1 MFASPRCIARPF
13 FRRKWVKTVLKY
25 FVRRLIGVIP
35 VLFGLLIFVS
45 LLIEFIPGDPARV
58 MLGQHVTEASLEAL
72 RERMGLNRPF
82 YIRFSLYVGHL
93 FQGDWGDSIREG
105 RPILKILWERFP
117 ATFELSLAA
126 MLFSGVIGVGLGI
139 MSAAKRY
146 SLIDYLGMLIALV
159 GISMPVFWL
168 GLMMIY
174 AFSLIIPILPFGG
187 RLSTGVPL
195 DAITGFYL
203 LDAIIGHNGR
213 AFWDVLRHLIMPAIA
228 LGTIPM
234 AMITRMTRSSMLEV
248 LSQDYITSARAKGL
262 HERMVIL
269 KHGLRNALIPVVTV
283 VGLNFGLLLG
293 GAILTETV
301 FSWPGL
307 GTWLLDSI
315 NARDYPAVQGGVL
328 FIGTI
333 FILINL
339 LVDLSY
345 AWINPKVKY
354 D

>member
-1 MFASPRCIARPF
+1 MLSYTI
-13 FRRKWVKTVLKY
+13 
-25 FVRRLIGVIP
+25 RRLVSIIP
-35 VLFGLLIFVS
+35 VLLGLLLLIS

-58 MLGQHVTEASLEAL
+58 MLGQHVSEEALASL
-72 RERMGLNRPF
+72 RKKMGLDKPF
-82 YIRFSLYVGHL
+82 YVRLGIYMGNL

-105 RPILKILWERFP
+105 RPVLTILFERIP
-117 ATFELSLAA
+117 ATFELAFFA
-126 MLFSGVIGVGLGI
+126 MVFSSFFGVMLGI
-139 MSAAKRY
+139 ISAWRQY
-146 SLIDYLGMLIALV
+146 SIWDYSGMIIALI

-174 AFSLIIPILPFGG
+174 VFSFKLGLMPFGG
-187 RLSTGVPL
+187 RIATNVTLASK
-195 DAITGFYL
+195 TGFYV
-203 LDAIIGHNGR
+203 LDSIITLNWK
-213 AFWDVLRHLIMPAIA
+213 AFSNVMLHLIMPAIA

-248 LSQDYITSARAKGL
+248 LRQDYVQTARAKGL
-262 HERMVIL
+262 KEKRVLLVHALKNAFMPVI
-269 KHGLRNALIPVVTV
+269 TV
-283 VGLNFGLLLG
+283 VGLNFGILLG

-315 NARDYPAVQGGVL
+315 HARDYPAVQGGVL
-328 FIGTI
+328 FIGAS
-333 FILINL
+333 FVVVNL

>member
-1 MFASPRCIARPF
+1 M
-13 FRRKWVKTVLKY
+13 LKY
-25 FVRRLIGVIP
+25 TIRRLIAIIP
-35 VLFGLLIFVS
+35 VLLGLLVLIS

-58 MLGQHVTEASLEAL
+58 MLGQHVSEEALEIL

-82 YIRFSLYVGHL
+82 IVRFGIYLGNL
-93 FQGDWGDSIREG
+93 FRGDWGTSIREG
-105 RPILKILWERFP
+105 RPILTILAERIP

-126 MLFSGVIGVGLGI
+126 MIVSSVVGIAIGIL
-139 MSAAKRY
+139 SAYRQY
-146 SLIDYLGMLIALV
+146 SVLDYTGMFIALV

-174 AFSLIIPILPFGG
+174 VFSLVVPILPFGG
-187 RLSTGVPL
+187 RLTTGVALNSVTGFYVL
-195 DAITGFYL
+195 DAIVTG
-203 LDAIIGHNGR
+203 NGP
-213 AFWDVLRHLIMPAIA
+213 ALGDVLKHLVMPAIA

-234 AMITRMTRSSMLEV
+234 AIITRMTRSSMLEV
-248 LSQDYITSARAKGL
+248 LRQDYINTARAKGL
-262 HERMVIL
+262 ASRVVV
-269 KHGLRNALIPVVTV
+269 LRHAFKNALIPVVTV
-283 VGLNFGLLLG
+283 VGLNFGVLLG

-301 FSWPGL
+301 FAWPGL

-315 NARDYPAVQGGVL
+315 YARDYPAVQGGVL
-328 FIGTI
+328 FIGAA

>member
-1 MFASPRCIARPF
+1 MLSYTI
-13 FRRKWVKTVLKY
+13 
-25 FVRRLIGVIP
+25 RRLVSIIP
-35 VLFGLLIFVS
+35 VLLGLLLLIS

-58 MLGQHVTEASLEAL
+58 MLGQHVSEEALASL
-72 RERMGLNRPF
+72 RKKMGLDKPF
-82 YIRFSLYVGHL
+82 YVRLGIYMGNLS
-93 FQGDWGDSIREG
+93 QGDWGDSIREG
-105 RPILKILWERFP
+105 RPVLTILFERIP
-117 ATFELSLAA
+117 ATFELAFFA
-126 MLFSGVIGVGLGI
+126 MLFSSFFGVMLGVI
-139 MSAAKRY
+139 SAWRQY
-146 SLIDYLGMLIALV
+146 SIWDYSGMIIALI

-174 AFSLIIPILPFGG
+174 VFSLKLDLMPFGG
-187 RLSTGVPL
+187 RIATNVTLASQ
-195 DAITGFYL
+195 TGFYV
-203 LDAIIGHNGR
+203 LDSIITLNWK
-213 AFWDVLRHLIMPAIA
+213 AFSNVMLHLIMPAIA

-248 LSQDYITSARAKGL
+248 LGQDYVQTARAKGL
-262 HERMVIL
+262 KEKRVLLVHALKNAFMPVI
-269 KHGLRNALIPVVTV
+269 TV
-283 VGLNFGLLLG
+283 VGLNFGILLG

-315 NARDYPAVQGGVL
+315 HARDYPAVQGGVL
-328 FIGTI
+328 FIGAS
-333 FILINL
+333 FVVVNL

>member
-1 MFASPRCIARPF
+1 M
-13 FRRKWVKTVLKY
+13 LKY
-25 FVRRLIGVIP
+25 AVRRLIGVIP
-35 VLFGLLIFVS
+35 VLFGLLVLVS
-45 LLIEFIPGDPARV
+45 LLVEFIPGDPARV
-58 MLGQHVTEASLEAL
+58 MLGQHVSEASLAAL
-72 RERMGLNRPF
+72 RDRMGLNRPF
-82 YIRFSLYVGHL
+82 YVRFGMYVGRL
-93 FQGDWGDSIREG
+93 FRGDWGDSIREG
-105 RPILKILWERFP
+105 RPILTILGERFP

-126 MLFSGVIGVGLGI
+126 MLFSGIVGVGLGI
-139 MSAAKRY
+139 LSAARQY
-146 SLIDYLGMLIALV
+146 SVLDYIGMLIALI

-174 AFSLIIPILPFGG
+174 AFSLVIPILPFGG
-187 RLSTGVPL
+187 RLTTGVAL
-195 DAITGFYL
+195 DPVTGFYL
-203 LDAIIGHNGR
+203 LDAIIGLNGR
-213 AFWDVLRHLIMPAIA
+213 AIGDVLWHLIMPAIA

-248 LSQDYITSARAKGL
+248 LRQDFIDTARAKGL
-262 HERMVIL
+262 RERRVVL

-301 FSWPGL
+301 FAWPGL

-328 FIGTI
+328 FVGAL

-354 D
+354 E

>member
-1 MFASPRCIARPF
+1 VSAL
-13 FRRKWVKTVLKY
+13 LKY
-25 FVRRLIGVIP
+25 AVRRLIGVIP
-35 VLFGLLIFVS
+35 VLFGLLVLVS

-58 MLGQHVTEASLEAL
+58 MLGQHVSESALEAL
-72 RERMGLNRPF
+72 REKMGLDRPF
-82 YIRFSLYVGHL
+82 YVRFLSYVAKL

-105 RPILKILWERFP
+105 RPILTILSERFP

-126 MLFSGVIGVGLGI
+126 MVFSGIVGISLGI
-139 MSAAKRY
+139 LSAAKQY
-146 SLIDYLGMLIALV
+146 SVLDYAGMVVALI

-174 AFSLIIPILPFGG
+174 AFSLVVPILPFGG
-187 RLSTGVPL
+187 RLTTGV
-195 DAITGFYL
+195 AFESVTGFYVF
-203 LDAIIGHNGR
+203 DAIIRGNGR
-213 AFWDVLRHLIMPAIA
+213 ALGDLLVHLVMPSIA

-234 AMITRMTRSSMLEV
+234 AMITRMTRSSMLEE
-248 LSQDYITSARAKGL
+248 LRQDYIRTARAKGL
-262 HERMVIL
+262 RERLVVI

-301 FSWPGL
+301 FAWPGL
-307 GTWLLDSI
+307 GSWLLDSI

-328 FIGTI
+328 FVGAV

-354 D
+354 E

>member
-1 MFASPRCIARPF
+1 M
-13 FRRKWVKTVLKY
+13 LKY
-25 FVRRLIGVIP
+25 TIRRLIAIIP
-35 VLFGLLIFVS
+35 VLLGLLVLIS

-58 MLGQHVTEASLEAL
+58 MLGQHVSEQALEVL

-82 YIRFSLYVGHL
+82 IVRFGIYLGNL
-93 FQGDWGDSIREG
+93 FRGDWGTSIREG
-105 RPILKILWERFP
+105 RPILTILAERIP

-126 MLFSGVIGVGLGI
+126 MIISSVAGVAIGIL
-139 MSAAKRY
+139 SAYRQY
-146 SLIDYLGMLIALV
+146 SVLDYAGMFIALV

-174 AFSLIIPILPFGG
+174 AFSLVVPILPFGG
-187 RLSTGVPL
+187 RLTTGVALNSVTGFYVL
-195 DAITGFYL
+195 DAIMTG
-203 LDAIIGHNGR
+203 NGP
-213 AFWDVLRHLIMPAIA
+213 ALGDVLKHLVMPAIA

-234 AMITRMTRSSMLEV
+234 AIITRMTRSSMLEV
-248 LSQDYITSARAKGL
+248 LRQDYINTARAKGL
-262 HERMVIL
+262 ASRVVV
-269 KHGLRNALIPVVTV
+269 LRHAFKNALIPVVTV
-283 VGLNFGLLLG
+283 VGLNFGVLLG

-301 FSWPGL
+301 FAWPGL

-315 NARDYPAVQGGVL
+315 YARDYPAVQGGVL
-328 FIGTI
+328 FIGAS